1 MNRRC
6 LRYQLTDD
14 ERVFFDKNGYL
25 MIEDALSKGKTRE
38 LLKATDRLD
47 AKERKA
53 GRAEK
58 SGRVHSR
65 EFLESDIAFAN
76 LVTHPRTFPKVWDI
90 LGWNIHL
97 YLAHL
102 DVTPPD
108 PPDSE
113 RGMGLS
119 WHQDSGRVNQEMETS
134 PRPRLS
140 IKVAYFL
147 SDTSVPG
154 RGNFHVIPG
163 SQKKN
168 KIRFPNGNRNQLLK
182 GSQVIL
188 APKGSAVIFD
198 RRLWHSASANQWNQP
213 RKALFYGYSY
223 RWLMPRGP
231 CKVKKFWKVLDPVQK
246 QICRQPPSDIHGYT
260 SPRDEDVPLK
270 GWIESN
276 LGKEALRP

>member
-1 MNRRC
+1 MDRRC
-6 LRYQLTDD
+6 LKYRLTDD
-14 ERVFFDKNGYL
+14 ERAFFDTNGYL
-25 MIEDALSKGKTRE
+25 VIENALSKEKTRE
-38 LLKATDRLD
+38 LLNATDRFD

-58 SGRVHSR
+58 TGRVHSR
-65 EFLESDIAFAN
+65 EFLEANKAFVD
-76 LVTHPRTFPKVWDI
+76 LVTHPRTFPKVWGI
-90 LGWNIHL
+90 LGWNLHL

-102 DVTPPD
+102 DVTPPEGA
-108 PPDSE
+108 DSD
-113 RGMGLS
+113 RGIGLG

-147 SDTSVPG
+147 SDTSETG

-163 SQKKN
+163 SQKKD
-168 KIRFPNGNRNQLLK
+168 KIRFPK
-182 GSQVIL
+182 GDRKQEMKGGIPIL

-198 RRLWHSASANQWNQP
+198 RRLWHSASANHWDEP

-231 CKVKKFWKVLDPVQK
+231 CVVKKFWKQMDPIQR
-246 QICRQPPSDIHGYT
+246 QICRQPPSDVHGYT
-260 SPRDEDVPLK
+260 SPKDEDVPLK
-270 GWIESN
+270 VWIDKH
-276 LGKEALRP
+276 LGKEAV

>member
-1 MNRRC
+1 MDRRC
-6 LRYQLTDD
+6 LKYRLTDD
-14 ERVFFDKNGYL
+14 ERAFFDKNGYL
-25 MIEDALSKGKTRE
+25 MIEDALSKEKTRE
-38 LLKATDRLD
+38 LLKATDWVD
-47 AKERKA
+47 VKERKA

-58 SGRVHSR
+58 LGRVHSR

-108 PPDSE
+108 PPESD

-119 WHQDSGRVNQEMETS
+119 WHQDSGRVNQELETS

-147 SDTSVPG
+147 SDTNVPG
-154 RGNFHVIPG
+154 RGNFYVIPG

-168 KIRFPNGNRNQLLK
+168 KIRFPQGNRNQLLK
-182 GSQVIL
+182 GSQAIL
-188 APKGSAVIFD
+188 APKGAAVIFD

-231 CKVKKFWKVLDPVQK
+231 CKVKKFWKELDPIQR
-246 QICRQPPSDIHGYT
+246 QICRQPPSDVHGYT

-270 GWIESN
+270 GWIETN
-276 LGKEALRP
+276 MGKEALRP